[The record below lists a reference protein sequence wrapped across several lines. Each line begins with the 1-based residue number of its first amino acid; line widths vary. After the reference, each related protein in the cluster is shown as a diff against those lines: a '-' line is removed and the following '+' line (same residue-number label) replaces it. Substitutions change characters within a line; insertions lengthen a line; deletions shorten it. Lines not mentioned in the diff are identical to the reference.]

1 MIDLICYFGG
11 KVTSVQSLVKKYAV
25 KANIDDTTSA
35 LFELKKNWT
44 GNLTTIFACPYTTTF
59 NIFATHMNI
68 FSDVDKNKIK
78 ITNKNGKTQK
88 LNLKNKDTLFLELQ
102 EFADNCKSKKKYR
115 IKNLEAAHNVKIM
128 EAIVKSSKTNKK
140 IFLS

>member
-1 MIDLICYFGG
+1 MIDLMCFLGG
-11 KVTSVQSLVKKYAV
+11 QVKSVQSLVKKYAV
-25 KANIDDTTSA
+25 KVNIDDTTSA
-35 LFELKKNWT
+35 LFEFKKKCT

-59 NIFATHMNI
+59 NVFGTNMNI

-78 ITNKNGKTQK
+78 IVNKNGKIQK
-88 LNLKNKDTLFLELQ
+88 INLKNRNTLFLELQ
-102 EFADNCKSKKKYR
+102 EFADNCKNKKNYR
-115 IKNLEAAHNVKIM
+115 IKNSEAAHNVKVM